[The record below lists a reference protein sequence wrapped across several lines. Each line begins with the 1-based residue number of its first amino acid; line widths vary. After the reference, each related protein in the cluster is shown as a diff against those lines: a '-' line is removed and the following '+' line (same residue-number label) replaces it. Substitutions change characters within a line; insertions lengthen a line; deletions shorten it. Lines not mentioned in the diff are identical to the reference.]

1 MKQNTPLRHV
11 SNERRSFH
19 ASNGLYLAP
28 LASAASGNRIEATST
43 VPVALHARVM
53 VASAPGSLVSTF
65 WCHLKTDNG
74 RRVALNNAGDLI
86 VLEAAGDVDADVFYW
101 FQLLRSRTLSATLE
115 QCSLRAHTGKF
126 LSVKQK
132 RCAEMES
139 GGRSR
144 RLSNLQTL
152 LLT

>member
-1 MKQNTPLRHV
+1 M

-19 ASNGLYLAP
+19 ASNGLYLTTT
-28 LASAASGNRIEATST
+28 SGNRIEAAST
-43 VPVALHARVM
+43 VPVALHALVK

-65 WCHLKTDNG
+65 WCHLKTADG
-74 RRVALNNAGDLI
+74 RRVSLNHAGELI
-86 VLEAAGDVDADVFYW
+86 ALEAAAGAAGDSDSDVFYW

-132 RCAEMES
+132 RCAKTGRTES
-139 GGRSR
+139 SIK
-144 RLSNLQTL
+144 
-152 LLT
+152 